1 MADQINIPGGPKK
14 KGMSKGCMIALIVV
28 GVLAVLVI
36 VAGVVCYVK
45 KDALMKAGGVTM
57 VNSIQKELV
66 DNPVEGVDTVQ
77 VNRVSEAF
85 VQKLNEEELDMQRY
99 GVFAQEIQGIMSDQV
114 IEAAEIERFVQ
125 AMIDYF
131 PELGELITTEEAVD
145 SIAPEDTVSAEY

>member
-1 MADQINIPGGPKK
+1 MADQINVPGGTKK

-28 GVLAVLVI
+28 GVIAVLVI
-36 VAGVVCYVK
+36 AAGVVCYVK
-45 KDALMKAGGVTM
+45 KDALMKVGVVTM

-77 VNRVSEAF
+77 VNRVSEIF

-114 IEAAEIERFVQ
+114 IEAAEAERFVQ

-145 SIAPEDTVSAEY
+145 SIAPEDTASAEY

>member
-145 SIAPEDTVSAEY
+145 SIAPEDTASAEY